1 MTAGERPAPDRR
13 DTAPA
18 EHPGLPV
25 PGARVGEREHG
36 KRVGFLEL
44 FFDLVFVF
52 AVTQLVGVLH
62 AEDGVDGWARAALLL
77 WLVWW
82 AWSQFAWTGNAID
95 LDRRPVR
102 LVVLGASLAM
112 LAAAAA
118 LPQAFGDDAVAFA
131 APYVVVRVAGLA
143 LYWIGLAHDPAHR
156 AALRTYL
163 PVALLSP
170 ALVLVGG
177 LAGEG
182 TRPWWW
188 LAAVVVDLVSVAAAG
203 RGEFRV
209 DAAHF
214 AERHGLVVIIAL
226 GESVVAMGLTAEEA
240 GLTAQVV
247 WVLTVAFAVVAGFWW
262 TYFDW
267 VAGAAES
274 RLAREHDHRR
284 RGNLA
289 RDLYSLCHLPI
300 VAGVVVFAVAVEEAL
315 LHPDEPLHGLGLAA
329 FAVGPVL
336 FLAGFV
342 AGNRRAT
349 GTWLWWRVGGIGGVA
364 VLSSAV
370 APGADPVVA
379 LGILAVLIA
388 AVAVAESAGPS
399 SSAGPPAGSVS
410 PSPPS
415 PSDLSA
421 VVRPPRRI
429 RRRPG

>member
-1 MTAGERPAPDRR
+1 MTDH
-13 DTAPA
+13 
-18 EHPGLPV
+18 EHD
-25 PGARVGEREHG
+25 GAAHG

-62 AEDGVDGWARAALLL
+62 AEHGLAGWGRTGLLL

-82 AWSQFAWTGNAID
+82 AWSQYAWTGNAID

-102 LVVLGASLAM
+102 LVVLAASLAM
-112 LAAAAA
+112 LAAAVA
-118 LPQAFGDDAVAFA
+118 LPQAFGDDAAAFA
-131 APYVVVRVAGLA
+131 LPYVAVRLAGLA

-163 PVALLSP
+163 PAALVGP

-177 LAGEG
+177 LAGDG
-182 TRPWWW
+182 ARPWWW
-188 LAAVVVDLVSVAAAG
+188 LAAVAVDVASVVAGG

-226 GESVVAMGLTAEEA
+226 GESVVAMGLIAEEA
-240 GLTAQVV
+240 GLTARVT
-247 WVLTVAFAVVAGFWW
+247 WVLVAAFAVVAGFWW

-267 VAGAAES
+267 VAGAVEA
-274 RLAREHDHRR
+274 RLAREHDHRP

-289 RDLYSLCHLPI
+289 RDLYTLGHLPI
-300 VAGVVVFAVAVEEAL
+300 VAGIVVFAVAVEEAL
-315 LHPDEPLHGLGLAA
+315 LHPAEPLHGLGVAA
-329 FAVGPVL
+329 LAVGPVL

-349 GTWLWWRVGGIGGVA
+349 GTWLWPRLAGIAAVTLVALVVG
-364 VLSSAV
+364 
-370 APGADPVVA
+370 PRADPVVT
-379 LGILAVLIA
+379 LGCLAVVVV
-388 AVAVAESAGPS
+388 AVAVAES
-399 SSAGPPAGSVS
+399 
-410 PSPPS
+410 
-415 PSDLSA
+415 
-421 VVRPPRRI
+421 
-429 RRRPG
+429 RRPGSDRLPVARPK